1 MAPFDDDD
9 DDDDLADTTF
19 PRRRDKKGRSPG
31 IVSSPAPV
39 DPASGSLGAPISLDR
54 YLLRRQLGRGAMG
67 EVHLCKDGRI
77 GRDVAM
83 KVILPLAQSDTQARA
98 RFIREARVQGQL
110 EHPSIVPVYDLGID
124 PTGAIF
130 FTMKY
135 LRGMTLAQVIRG
147 LRHKDKETV
156 KHYSRRRLVAAFA
169 SVCLAVDFAH
179 ARGVVHRDL
188 KPSNIMLG
196 DFGEVYVLDWGI
208 AKLKEPEPDRG
219 VAVEDSLEEDVQTA
233 AGKILGTFGYM
244 APEQALGR
252 GAALDKRSDIY
263 SLGAILFELLTLEP
277 LIPKSSWNEMLSTTL
292 KGAASAKAS
301 ERAPDKDV
309 PPELEAICVKATRLQ
324 AEERYASARELHDA
338 VERYLDGDRDVE
350 VRSQL
355 ALKFARAA
363 DEAAMKSVFGGP
375 GSEDARRDALREVA
389 RALALDPTNAEAL
402 RALGRIVTELPRAV
416 PKEVHA
422 EVEAATAARRRQQL
436 RYGARAN
443 SAGTAL
449 IVPFG
454 LWMGV
459 RDAPLFGGMALFTLG
474 AVVFQVI
481 AARLEGRRSTHG
493 LVYAAYVCN
502 VAACVLIG
510 RVFGPLFVMPMLL
523 ALLTFAY
530 CMSHAATYR
539 LAVLLTGT
547 LALLGSVGIELS
559 GLVEPSYVF
568 HDGGITILPN
578 AVMLPKVPTIAG
590 LVVVS
595 LFLAVAP
602 GVIMGRLQDSLKE
615 AEKRSA
621 MHVWHL
627 KQLLPHQTN
636 PSPPARR
643 G

>member
-1 MAPFDDDD
+1 MAPFDDD

-19 PRRRDKKGRSPG
+19 PRRRDGRGRSPG
-31 IVSSPAPV
+31 MESSPAPV

-54 YLLRRQLGRGAMG
+54 YLLRRQLGKGAMG

-83 KVILPLAQSDTQARA
+83 KVILPLAQSDAQARA

-110 EHPSIVPVYDLGID
+110 EHPAIVPVYDLGID
-124 PTGAIF
+124 PGGSIF

-147 LRHKDKETV
+147 LRHKDKEIV
-156 KHYSRRRLVAAFA
+156 KHYSRRRLVSAFA

-219 VAVEDSLEEDVQTA
+219 IAVEDSLEEDVQTA

-252 GAALDKRSDIY
+252 GAALDKRSDVY

-277 LIPKSSWNEMLSTTL
+277 LIPKSTWNEMLSTTL
-292 KGAASAKAS
+292 KGASANAR

-309 PPELEAICVKATRLQ
+309 PPELEAVCVKATRLD
-324 AEERYASARELHDA
+324 AADRYASAREIHEA

-389 RALALDPTNAEAL
+389 RALALDPSNAEAM
-402 RALGRIVTELPRAV
+402 RALGRIVTELPATM
-416 PKEVHA
+416 PNEVKA
-422 EVEAATAARRRQQL
+422 EVDAATAARRRLQL
-436 RYGARAN
+436 RDGARAN
-443 SAGTAL
+443 FLGTAL
-449 IVPFG
+449 VVPFG

-459 RDAPLFGGMALFTLG
+459 RSAPLFGMTLLFMLA
-474 AVVFQVI
+474 AVVLQ
-481 AARLEGRRSTHG
+481 AAASRSEGRRPTHG
-493 LVYAAYVCN
+493 LVYASYVCN
-502 VAACVLIG
+502 VAAGLLIG
-510 RVFGPLFVMPMLL
+510 RAFGPLFVMPMLL

-530 CMSHAATYR
+530 CMSHAAMYR
-539 LAVLLTGT
+539 LAVLVTGA
-547 LALLGSVGIELS
+547 LAILGSVGLELS
-559 GLVEPSYVF
+559 GLVEPAYMF
-568 HDGGITILPN
+568 HDGAITVLPN
-578 AVMLPKVPTIAG
+578 AVMLPKVPTITA
-590 LVVVS
+590 LVVAS

-627 KQLLPHQTN
+627 KQLLPDQTK
-636 PSPPARR
+636 PAASTRR
-643 G
+643 A

>member
-9 DDDDLADTTF
+9 DDEIADTTF
-19 PRRRDKKGRSPG
+19 PRRRDRGGRSPG
-31 IVSSPAPV
+31 VQSSPAPV
-39 DPASGSLGAPISLDR
+39 DPASGSLGTPISLDR

-83 KVILPLAQSDTQARA
+83 KVILPQAQSDNQARA

-124 PTGAIF
+124 PVGSIF

-147 LRHKDKETV
+147 LRHKDPEIV
-156 KHYSRRRLVAAFA
+156 KNYTRRRLVAAFA

-219 VAVEDSLEEDVQTA
+219 IAVEDSLEEDVQTA

-252 GAALDKRSDIY
+252 GAMLDKRSDIY

-277 LIPKSSWNEMLSTTL
+277 LVPKSTWNEMLRTTL
-292 KGAASAKAS
+292 KGAVAKAT

-309 PPELEAICVKATRLQ
+309 PPELEAVCIKATRLD

-363 DEAAMKSVFGGP
+363 DEAAMRSVFGGP

-389 RALALDPTNAEAL
+389 RALALDPSNAEAM
-402 RALGRIVTELPRAV
+402 RALGRIVTELPAAL
-416 PKEVHA
+416 PKEVKA
-422 EVEAATAARRRQQL
+422 DVDAASAARRRLQL
-436 RYGARAN
+436 RDGAKAN
-443 SAGTAL
+443 LMGTAL

-459 RDAPLFGGMALFTLG
+459 RSAPIVGGTALLTLAA
-474 AVVFQVI
+474 AVIQVI
-481 AARLEGRRSTHG
+481 ASRVEGKRSTHG
-493 LVYAAYVCN
+493 LVFAAYACN
-502 VAACVLIG
+502 VGACLLIG
-510 RVFGPLFVMPMLL
+510 RAFGPLFVMPMLL

-530 CMSHAATYR
+530 CMSHEAKYR
-539 LAVLLTGT
+539 LAVLVTGAT
-547 LALLGSVGIELS
+547 ALLGSVGIELS
-559 GLVEPSYVF
+559 GLVGPSYVF
-568 HDGGITILPN
+568 HDGAITILPN
-578 AVMLPKVPTIAG
+578 SVMLPKGPTIAA
-590 LVVVS
+590 LVVAS

-602 GVIMGRLQDSLKE
+602 GVIMGRLQDSLKS

-627 KQLLPHQTN
+627 KQLLPDQTKA
-636 PSPPARR
+636 PAPRASR
-643 G
+643 P

>member
-1 MAPFDDDD
+1 MTPFDDDD
-9 DDDDLADTTF
+9 DDDDELVDTTF
-19 PRRRDKKGRSPG
+19 PKRREGRGRSPG
-31 IVSSPAPV
+31 AESSPAPV
-39 DPASGSLGAPISLDR
+39 DPASGSLGTPISLDR
-54 YLLRRQLGRGAMG
+54 YLLRRQLGKGAMG

-83 KVILPLAQSDTQARA
+83 KVILPLAQSDNQARA

-124 PTGAIF
+124 PSGAIF

-147 LRHKDKETV
+147 LRHKDQEIV
-156 KHYSRRRLVAAFA
+156 KHYSRRRLVSAFA

-219 VAVEDSLEEDVQTA
+219 IAVEDSLEEDVQTA

-252 GAALDKRSDIY
+252 GAALDKRSDVY

-277 LIPKSSWNEMLSTTL
+277 LIPKSTWNEMLRTTL
-292 KGAASAKAS
+292 KGAVAKAS

-309 PPELEAICVKATRLQ
+309 PPELEAICVKATRLD
-324 AEERYASARELHDA
+324 ASERYASARELHEA

-363 DEAAMKSVFGGP
+363 DEAAMKSIFGGP
-375 GSEDARRDALREVA
+375 DSEDARREALREVA
-389 RALALDPTNAEAL
+389 RALALDPANAEAM
-402 RALGRIVTELPRAV
+402 RALQRIVTELPA
-416 PKEVHA
+416 KEPSEVKA
-422 EVEAATAARRRQQL
+422 EVDAATSARRRLQL
-436 RYGARAN
+436 RDGAVAN
-443 SAGTAL
+443 MAGTAL

-459 RDAPLFGGMALFTLG
+459 RDAAIVGGTVLFTL
-474 AVVFQVI
+474 AAAAIQVF
-481 AARLEGRRSTHG
+481 ASRLEGKRSTHG
-493 LVYAAYVCN
+493 FVFAAYVCN
-502 VAACVLIG
+502 VGACALIG
-510 RVFGPLFVMPMLL
+510 RAFGPLFVMPMLL
-523 ALLTFAY
+523 ALLSFAY
-530 CMSHAATYR
+530 CMSHAARYR
-539 LAVLLTGT
+539 LAILVTG
-547 LALLGSVGIELS
+547 ACVLLGSVGLELS
-559 GLVEPSYVF
+559 GFISPSYLF
-568 HDGGITILPN
+568 RDGAITVLPN
-578 AVMLPKVPTIAG
+578 SVMLPKGPTIGA
-590 LVVVS
+590 LVVAS

-602 GVIMGRLQDSLKE
+602 GVIMGRLQDALKE
-615 AEKRSA
+615 AEKKSA

-627 KQLLPHQTN
+627 KQLLPDQTKT
-636 PSPPARR
+636 PARR
-643 G
+643 N